1 MLGTV
6 VNTFAILCGTAI
18 GCFLRRGIQEKYQE
32 ALYNAMGFAAFAL
45 GVNTVVRYMPQSAY
59 PVLFILSLALG
70 SLLGAMWDW
79 DGKFQRMM
87 DRMGKSELG
96 KGLSTAILLFCIG
109 TLSILGPV
117 QSAVQGDNTFLFTN
131 ATLDFVTS
139 GVLASVY
146 GPGIG
151 LAALV
156 LFCWQGSIWLL
167 GKWLGTFIAPG
178 LLAEVSIV
186 GGVLIMISGISIL
199 KLKDCKTLN
208 ILPSLFVSVA
218 LYYIAE
224 FFFAK

>member
-1 MLGTV
+1 MLGTI
-6 VNTFAILCGTAI
+6 VNASAILCGTAI
-18 GCFLRRGIQEKYQE
+18 GCLLRRGIREEYQE

-45 GVNTVVRYMPQSAY
+45 GINTVVKYMPQSVY

-87 DRMGKSELG
+87 DRMGRSELG

-109 TLSILGPV
+109 TLSILGPI
-117 QSAVQGDNTFLFTN
+117 QSAVYGDNTFLFTN

-151 LAALV
+151 IAALV
-156 LFCWQGSIWLL
+156 LFCWQGGLWLL
-167 GKWLGTFIAPG
+167 GRWLGTFLAPE

-186 GGVLIMISGISIL
+186 GGVLIMVSGISIL
-199 KLKDCKTLN
+199 KLKECKTLN
-208 ILPSLFVSVA
+208 ILPSLFVSVG
-218 LYYIAE
+218 LYYAAE
-224 FFFAK
+224 FFFSR